1 MDSDANGFIFL
12 NDFLAYLNSI
22 TEDDDPFRNQ
32 LDQQSQ
38 VIRQS
43 KIMPQQLSE
52 RDQIVLVLK
61 EFKDLLKDTDPYQLF
76 DVFDEDR
83 DGKLKT

>member
-22 TEDDDPFRNQ
+22 TEDDDHFRNQ